1 MRGEHYRIAKLIRT
15 EPNPNSASPTVLS
28 NLEAITKNNMQPF
41 SVQIVNLLILMSK
54 LKQYL
59 SRVHMKQGAKFMY

>member
-1 MRGEHYRIAKLIRT
+1 MRGEHYWTAKLIRT
-15 EPNPNSASPTVLS
+15 EPNPNSASSTVLS

-54 LKQYL
+54 LKQHL
-59 SRVHMKQGAKFMY
+59 SRVYMKQGAKFMY